1 VEPDVLEP
9 KVDVN
14 ITKDGQ
20 KSGRKGRPFNS
31 QKIFDKIMY
40 YINKNVFDNDQL
52 TNLGNSILDKISIG
66 KQ

>member
-9 KVDVN
+9 EVDVD
-14 ITKDGQ
+14 ITQGRQ

-40 YINKNVFDNDQL
+40 YINNNFFDDEQL
-52 TNLGNSILDKISIG
+52 TNLGNSILDKITIT
-66 KQ
+66 KY